1 MLTPMRSFVLT
12 IVVVALLAPGL
23 AVAANANA
31 NANANNG
38 NGKGGTAAANGVGNA
53 GGLGL
58 GNGGGKGAAVAAPEH
73 GGGPAAGS
81 VVPPAPATTDQDL
94 ALKAVRSGQAMPL
107 SDVVKQAVA
116 RWGGR
121 VIDARLVDTGSRLV
135 YRLTL
140 ISDTGLSQRIFVDA
154 KTAVPVKVN

>member
-31 NANANNG
+31 NNG
-38 NGKGGTAAANGVGNA
+38 NGNGAANGVGNA
-53 GGLGL
+53 GGVGL

-81 VVPPAPATTDQDL
+81 VVPTAPATTDQDL
-94 ALKAVRSGQAMPL
+94 ALKAVKSGQAMPL

-140 ISDTGLSQRIFVDA
+140 ISDTGLSQRVFVDA

>member
-31 NANANNG
+31 NNG
-38 NGKGGTAAANGVGNA
+38 NGNGAANGVGNA
-53 GGLGL
+53 GGVGL

-94 ALKAVRSGQAMPL
+94 ALKAVKSGQAMPL

>member
-31 NANANNG
+31 NNG
-38 NGKGGTAAANGVGNA
+38 NGNGAANGVGNA
-53 GGLGL
+53 GGVGL
-58 GNGGGKGAAVAAPEH
+58 GNGGGKGAAVAVPEH

-94 ALKAVRSGQAMPL
+94 ALKAVKSGQAMPL